1 MASYFNSVP
10 MKGTEPLA
18 MPELTGCCG
27 GWLKLSYVIS
37 APLHFKGFA
46 EFWGS
51 KSVGCTN
58 KLAVTF
64 DLVFHLGFW
73 VVPLIMEIWGN
84 GLNKGPFLV
93 KELYAAS
100 MWSLIT
106 VWVGIVIAQVFA
118 FWGQDVGRLYPSTY
132 GLIVGGANASILFS
146 VLYYMQAV
154 AGAVPGFTDTD
165 DDAHN
170 EMAQLRKQT
179 LWTIVLKFIAVAT
192 LKQNAAFWGPCS
204 TDVVKEKQEQLEQ
217 TQMST
222 GYYKDGTM
230 APDFKTLPRVA

>member
-10 MKGTEPLA
+10 LKGSDTLGL
-18 MPELTGCCG
+18 MPEIDGCCG

-64 DLVFHLGFW
+64 DLIFHLSFW
-73 VVPLIMEIWGN
+73 VVPLIMEVWGN
-84 GLNKGPFLV
+84 GLNKGNWQI

-106 VWVGIVIAQVFA
+106 AFIGILIAQFFA
-118 FWGQDVGRLYPSTY
+118 MLWGGQDAGRLFPSTY
-132 GLIVGGANASILFS
+132 GLIVGGAYASILFNI
-146 VLYYMQAV
+146 LYYMHAITL
-154 AGAVPGFTDTD
+154 VPGFVDTD
-165 DDAHN
+165 DDAHS

-179 LWTIVLKFIAVAT
+179 LWTIVLKFFAVTT

-204 TDVVKEKQEQLEQ
+204 PDVTEEQAKMLKESQKNSFSKGEPLYRA
-217 TQMST
+217 
-222 GYYKDGTM
+222 G
-230 APDFKTLPRVA
+230 P

>member
-73 VVPLIMEIWGN
+73 IVPLVMEIWGN

-100 MWSLIT
+100 MWSLI
-106 VWVGIVIAQVFA
+106 VAFIGILIAQFFA
-118 FWGQDVGRLYPSTY
+118 MLWGGQDAGRLFPSTY
-132 GLIVGGANASILFS
+132 GLIVGGAYASILFS
-146 VLYYMQAV
+146 VLYYQMALTAV
-154 AGAVPGFTDTD
+154 TGFTDSD

-170 EMAQLRKQT
+170 ELAQLRKQT
-179 LWTIVLKFIAVAT
+179 LWTLVLKFFAVTT

-204 TDVVKEKQEQLEQ
+204 PDVTEEQAKMLAE
-217 TQMST
+217 SKSN
-222 GYYKDGTM
+222 GFSKGEPLYRS
-230 APDFKTLPRVA
+230 A